1 MPRHPSDRDV
11 LIATIGK
18 PHGVRGLVRLHPA
31 TETAD
36 MVEDIGALHDEH
48 GGQWHVRW
56 KAPGIAALLDADGQ
70 ALPDRNA
77 AEKLVNRRLYA
88 VREALPE
95 TDDEEF
101 YHVDLLGMDAVLS
114 SGEGLGVVTKVHD
127 YGAGT
132 SLELESGQ
140 IIPFTLACVPEID
153 RKANRLVVEL
163 PEMVEVEG
171 DLSGDVKIR
180 S

>member
-1 MPRHPSDRDV
+1 MSRHLSDHDV

-31 TETAD
+31 TETVET
-36 MVEDIGALHDEH
+36 VEDIGMLHDEH
-48 GGQWHVRW
+48 GQQWRVRW
-56 KAPGIAALLDADGQ
+56 KAPGVAALLTADGQ
-70 ALPDRNA
+70 ALPDRTA

-88 VREALPE
+88 ERDALPE
-95 TDDEEF
+95 TDEEEF

-114 SGEGLGVVTKVHD
+114 SGEALGVVVKVHD

-132 SLELESGQ
+132 SLELDQGQ
-140 IIPFTLACVPEID
+140 IIPFTLACVPEVD